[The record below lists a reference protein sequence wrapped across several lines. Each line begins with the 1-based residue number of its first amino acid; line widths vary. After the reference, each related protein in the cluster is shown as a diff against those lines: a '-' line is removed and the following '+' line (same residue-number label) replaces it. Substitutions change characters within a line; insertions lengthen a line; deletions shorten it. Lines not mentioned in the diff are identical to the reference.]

1 MAKNSES
8 APKIFRIKRLQIGV
22 NVVVQLALAV
32 MIVAMVNALSFTH
45 FKRWDFTRSQKYSL
59 SDKTKH
65 VLRDLPKPVKVFVFF
80 PAPFGAEVFGD
91 VDSLLKEYQYAS
103 KKKVEVETVD
113 VYRDLTRAREIT
125 NKFKL
130 TNENVVVL
138 VYGDRTKVVTAN
150 DMADYD
156 FSGAMSGQP
165 PRLRAFKGEQALT
178 GALIGLTQETQS
190 KIYALQGHGEF
201 ELNGDPLQTL
211 KTFIEHENIKIEAL
225 NLMNVESIPDDAK
238 ALLVLGPKYDFTA
251 GELKMLGDYWT
262 KKGRIFVALDA
273 SAKLARLS
281 DWLRELGVT
290 RVDDR
295 IIVKAR
301 TNVPGVVVVVQEPP
315 AVFLQ
320 GSPVTK
326 KLDGVETQLIGG
338 TQSLALNVA
347 DAPAKG
353 LHLQPLAEVRD
364 KRFWGEVDYQDLE
377 HAFFDPKNDHA
388 VPMTVAASV
397 EKGATNDPR
406 IKVDSSRM
414 IVVGCAGFVTS
425 DALEKVGQNLDFLIN
440 SVNWLLAREE
450 LLGISPKVRQQFAL
464 NLSDDQL
471 RSIALLTWGGF
482 VGNLPGVGDAL
493 SRVPVVTY
501 LNFVPLPGVIPLAA
515 GLLGFLVWWRRRR

>member
-281 DWLRELGVT
+281 D
-290 RVDDR
+290 
-295 IIVKAR
+295 
-301 TNVPGVVVVVQEPP
+301 
-315 AVFLQ
+315 
-320 GSPVTK
+320 
-326 KLDGVETQLIGG
+326 
-338 TQSLALNVA
+338 
-347 DAPAKG
+347 
-353 LHLQPLAEVRD
+353 
-364 KRFWGEVDYQDLE
+364 
-377 HAFFDPKNDHA
+377 
-388 VPMTVAASV
+388 
-397 EKGATNDPR
+397 
-406 IKVDSSRM
+406 
-414 IVVGCAGFVTS
+414 
-425 DALEKVGQNLDFLIN
+425 
-440 SVNWLLAREE
+440 
-450 LLGISPKVRQQFAL
+450 
-464 NLSDDQL
+464 
-471 RSIALLTWGGF
+471 
-482 VGNLPGVGDAL
+482 
-493 SRVPVVTY
+493 
-501 LNFVPLPGVIPLAA
+501 
-515 GLLGFLVWWRRRR
+515 